1 MIDEVMFWVGFF
13 NSSAFDIPGSI
24 GVAFDQDSEQH
35 QRGSLQDKLTIWQ
48 SSASSPS
55 LNSWNQGKGGRK
67 GMYPKLYKHHIA
79 QSAMTMWMQDIVGQ
93 ELSRIPI
100 W

>member
-35 QRGSLQDKLTIWQ
+35 QCGSLQDKLTVAKQCLQ
-48 SSASSPS
+48 SLTEQLKP
-55 LNSWNQGKGGRK
+55 R
-67 GMYPKLYKHHIA
+67 
-79 QSAMTMWMQDIVGQ
+79 
-93 ELSRIPI
+93 
-100 W
+100 